1 MEKDIKA
8 LLKRLQIFAGCK
20 DKQTAAN
27 FLLSVFEKNDIFS
40 LPEKKQKVIIK
51 NLISYFDTLICGI
64 DTYKKRNIN
73 FSENDILNHIQ
84 EKVFNLKAINKQIK
98 LY

>member
-1 MEKDIKA
+1 M
-8 LLKRLQIFAGCK
+8 FAGCK
-20 DKQTAAN
+20 DRQTAAN
-27 FLLSVFEKNDIFS
+27 FLLSVFTENDIFS

-51 NLISYFDTLICGI
+51 NLLSYFDTLICGI

-73 FSENDILNHIQ
+73 FSESDILNHIQ

>member
-8 LLKRLQIFAGCK
+8 LLKRLQMFAGCK

-27 FLLSVFEKNDIFS
+27 FVLSVFEKNDIFS
-40 LPEKKQKVIIK
+40 LSEKKQKVIIR

-64 DTYKKRNIN
+64 DTYKKKNIN
-73 FSENDILNHIQ
+73 FSEDDILNHIQ

>member
-1 MEKDIKA
+1 M
-8 LLKRLQIFAGCK
+8 FAGCK

-27 FLLSVFEKNDIFS
+27 FVLSVFEKNDIFS
-40 LPEKKQKVIIK
+40 LSEKKQKVIIR

-64 DTYKKRNIN
+64 DTYKKKNIN
-73 FSENDILNHIQ
+73 FSEDDILNHIQ

>member
-1 MEKDIKA
+1 MEKEIKA

-27 FLLSVFEKNDIFS
+27 FLLSVFTENDVFS
-40 LPEKKQKVIIK
+40 LPEKKQKAIIK
-51 NLISYFDTLICGI
+51 NLISYFDTLICGL
-64 DTYKKRNIN
+64 DTYKIRNKN
-73 FSENDILNHIQ
+73 FSENDVLNHIK

>member
-1 MEKDIKA
+1 M
-8 LLKRLQIFAGCK
+8 FAGCK
-20 DKQTAAN
+20 DRQTAAN
-27 FLLSVFEKNDIFS
+27 FLLSVFTKNDIFS
-40 LPEKKQKVIIK
+40 LPEKKQKVIIR

>member
-1 MEKDIKA
+1 M
-8 LLKRLQIFAGCK
+8 FAGCK
-20 DKQTAAN
+20 DKKTAAN

>member
-1 MEKDIKA
+1 M
-8 LLKRLQIFAGCK
+8 FAGCK
-20 DKQTAAN
+20 DKKTAAN

-51 NLISYFDTLICGI
+51 NLLSYFDTLICGI
-64 DTYKKRNIN
+64 DTYKKRNLN

>member
-1 MEKDIKA
+1 MEKNIKA

-20 DKQTAAN
+20 DKETAAN

-40 LPEKKQKVIIK
+40 LSEKKQKVIIK
-51 NLISYFDTLICGI
+51 NLLFYFDTLICGI

>member
-20 DKQTAAN
+20 DKKTAAN

-51 NLISYFDTLICGI
+51 NLLSYFDTLICGI

>member
-1 MEKDIKA
+1 M
-8 LLKRLQIFAGCK
+8 FTGCK
-20 DKQTAAN
+20 DRKAAAN
-27 FLLSVFEKNDIFS
+27 FLLLVFTENDIFS
-40 LPEKKQKVIIK
+40 LPEKNQKAIIK
-51 NLISYFDTLICGI
+51 NLISYFDTLVCGI

-84 EKVFNLKAINKQIK
+84 EKVFNLKAIQPYIK

>member
-1 MEKDIKA
+1 M
-8 LLKRLQIFAGCK
+8 FAGCK
-20 DKQTAAN
+20 DRKTAAS
-27 FLLSVFEKNDIFS
+27 FVLSVFEKNDIFS
-40 LPEKKQKVIIK
+40 LPEKKQKVIIR